1 MTDARPGRLHEAQPV
16 AARRHFLLSAGAS
29 AAALAF
35 MTAIGLP
42 FATRRAFALSPP
54 AGGGLDAFTAL
65 TKQLTGR
72 TTLDATLGS
81 RLYNALSKADR
92 AFAANV
98 AALNTWLKTHAG
110 VPSDQVV
117 AALQSQDPVLAK
129 AVVNIVRG
137 WYLGLVGQM
146 PTVQVVAYEH
156 ALMFDPVN
164 DILTIPS
171 YCRDVPFYWAQKPAA
186 V

>member
-1 MTDARPGRLHEAQPV
+1 MTDARTGRPHEAQP
-16 AARRHFLLSAGAS
+16 ADARRHFLLRAGAS

-35 MTAIGLP
+35 MAAIGLP
-42 FATRRAFALSPP
+42 LTMRRAFAFSPP

-72 TTLDATLGS
+72 ATLDATLAS
-81 RLYNALSKADR
+81 RLYNALSKADS
-92 AFAANV
+92 AFATNV

-129 AVVNIVRG
+129 AVMNIVRA

-146 PTVQVVAYEH
+146 PTVQVVTYEH